1 MLRPSYL
8 ENLPAP
14 MVSLIDELQNE
25 IIDDLVKRI
34 VKGKYNTPSS
44 EWMIYKANQ
53 LRLSSAEVNKI
64 IAKNAKVRE
73 RLVKELYTD
82 AVKEAL
88 TTDAEIYRY
97 AINNGALPQSSTAA
111 LKSYFRDIALNN
123 TFRAGLSATNGL
135 MRNLTGSM
143 AATANRMLSDALDLA
158 WLEVASGAFTPDE
171 ACFKAVQNLTANG
184 LKVVNYASGHKDQ
197 VDVAVSRAIRTGI
210 NKTCGEMQIELAG
223 DVGSDLVEV
232 SSHFGARPSHAE
244 WQGQIYSLSGKN
256 PKYRDFRSSTG
267 YGSGDGLCGWN
278 CRHSFFPYFEGLSL
292 PASVSNFTAEE
303 NLEMY
308 ENQQKQR
315 AYERAVRRSKR
326 DLAGLDAARQS
337 TTDPQLKE
345 KLDREF
351 ARKSV
356 TLKRREERLSQFCK
370 DKGLMPDNSRVRV
383 AGFGRSE
390 AQKAVWANKKETA
403 KQNPIEVLTSDSFG
417 GTIKEVITKIS
428 DTVKEIIHDMPQRI
442 PYSELPAE
450 YRSNFERGL
459 AGSHDIVKKVV
470 EEVRDNVNYVISDE
484 LRSYYR
490 NFGDYVKINL
500 EKPPSTMAHEL
511 FHKYDAENKITQN
524 GIFNKALDRDFAA
537 LKKVSNGDIKQY
549 LFDKYPDAFTINVI
563 TNVITIKPKY
573 RGISDIISGI
583 TNDDINLGFHHKKA
597 YWEVD
602 PNRKI
607 KEAFAQTGRIYYD
620 NDPDVIAMF
629 NELFPS
635 FSHNV
640 LVKLLK

>member
-1 MLRPSYL
+1 
-8 ENLPAP
+8 

-64 IAKNAKVRE
+64 IARNAKVRE
-73 RLVKELYTD
+73 RLVRELYTD

-88 TTDAEIYRY
+88 SSDAEIYRY
-97 AINNGALPQSSTAA
+97 AINNGALPQSSAAA

-171 ACFKAVQNLTANG
+171 ACFKAVQNLTAKG

-197 VDVAVSRAIRTGI
+197 VDVAVCRAIRTGI

-223 DVGSDLVEV
+223 DVGCDLVEV

-337 TTDPQLKE
+337 TADPQLKE

-390 AQKAVWANKKETA
+390 AQKAVWAAKKSS
-403 KQNPIEVLTSDSFG
+403 QNGLTSGGGS
-417 GTIKEVITKIS
+417 GTISTEPMYRKSGFTENEPHYISQRRLEQLTIPARKKGAVIYIDEPWFNERMADENASAVTYGSVIAFRKNITIS
-428 DTVKEIIHDMPQRI
+428 DVLE
-442 PYSELPAE
+442 EL
-450 YRSNFERGL
+450 YHFEQNLKGL
-459 AGSHDIVKKVV
+459 
-470 EEVRDNVNYVISDE
+470 
-484 LRSYYR
+484 
-490 NFGDYVKINL
+490 
-500 EKPPSTMAHEL
+500 
-511 FHKYDAENKITQN
+511 
-524 GIFNKALDRDFAA
+524 
-537 LKKVSNGDIKQY
+537 
-549 LFDKYPDAFTINVI
+549 
-563 TNVITIKPKY
+563 
-573 RGISDIISGI
+573 
-583 TNDDINLGFHHKKA
+583 NDDKDSTLRTILNEIDAKEYLLRVAKK
-597 YWEVD
+597 YKIPRQETELTSIQLQGY
-602 PNRKI
+602 RKQL
-607 KEAFAQTGRIYYD
+607 EEYEG
-620 NDPDVIAMF
+620 
-629 NELFPS
+629 
-635 FSHNV
+635 
-640 LVKLLK
+640 